1 MSILQADGLEFSDG
15 SVLESLY
22 GIIPQNKKMVFYQAA
37 APVGWSKTTTAPDIS
52 PMLLDQSI
60 DGSAIRITSGNGGQ
74 VNTGSRNDFTTVM
87 PVTPRAFTSVQPA
100 IAAGSVGPHT
110 LAEEELP
117 THDHQIGAREV
128 DDGPPAPT
136 AYQATI
142 QRSYAERLPYTS
154 QKAYQQP
161 SVYQQP
167 LKYQQP
173 DAYPQPQNRQ
183 AATNNQNPDTYQ
195 RPLNPINR
203 ERYQQPHLIN
213 QQRDAVQNRGQQRA
227 AQQARGFP
235 TRANMR
241 VTGQFQQQRN
251 QQRVQQRT
259 AQKRYPSPQNRRI
272 LYRNPRNRSVRVRPG
287 QRPDRHRQRRARR
300 RPYYRQTR
308 SDRRPT
314 RTNYTQVRR
323 VRSDYVAQ
331 SQTRPFR
338 NPRPFNVQTQ
348 GQINIRQ
355 NRREQYRNPQNR
367 AEAFQEPRIVP
378 RQNPRPEPNPNPRQ
392 NTTPFRNPSISQTP
406 ASTQITANAQR
417 TTYTTVNANTNVP
430 VQITQVYQQSNVNF
444 SPYPQP
450 LIVPGDQIRG
460 DDTNA
465 PNTAFVGGGNA
476 HAHPFTGDNFGPQI
490 SAPSGFSLR
499 VQYID
504 VIVCSFD

>member
-1 MSILQADGLEFSDG
+1 MSILQADGLEFGDG
-15 SVLESLY
+15 SILESLY
-22 GIIPQNKKMVFYQAA
+22 GIIPQDKRMVFYQAA
-37 APVGWSKTTTAPDIS
+37 APTGWTKLTQVSAPGD
-52 PMLLDQSI
+52 L
-60 DGSAIRITSGNGGQ
+60 DGSAIRVTSGAGGS
-74 VNTGSRNDFTTVM
+74 VVGTTDFTASM
-87 PVTPRAFTSVQPA
+87 PATPKAFASVQPA

-110 LAEEELP
+110 LTLSELAS
-117 THDHQIGAREV
+117 HDHEIGAREV

-142 QRSYAERLPYTS
+142 QRSYAERLPYTA

-213 QQRDAVQNRGQQRA
+213 QQRDATENRRQQRA
-227 AQQARGFP
+227 DQQSRGFP

-241 VTGQFQQQRN
+241 VTGQFQQQRD
-251 QQRVQQRT
+251 QTRVQTRFLRR
-259 AQKRYPSPQNRRI
+259 RYPSPQNRRI
-272 LYRNPRNRSVRVRPG
+272 NVQNPRNRSVRVRPG
-287 QRPDRHRQRRARR
+287 QRPDRHRQRRNRR

-314 RTNYTQVRR
+314 RTAYVVNRR
-323 VRSDYVAQ
+323 VRVNYVASQQ
-331 SQTRPFR
+331 SRPFR
-338 NPRPFNVQTQ
+338 NPSPFNAQTQ

-355 NRREQYRNPQNR
+355 NRREQYRTQQNR
-367 AEAFQEPRIVP
+367 VEQFQEPRIVP

-392 NTTPFRNPSISQTP
+392 NTTPFRNPTISQVPSATN
-406 ASTQITANAQR
+406 ITANAQR

-430 VQITQVYQQSNVNF
+430 VQVTQVYQQSNINF

-465 PNTAFVGGGNA
+465 PNTSSVGGGNA
-476 HAHPFTGDNFGPQI
+476 HAHPFTGDDFSPQI